1 MPGYFMRRL
10 ANLYNFP
17 AHTIRGTDEETEAQ
31 KDSWVIG
38 LSVAGLRL
46 EVKAGWCLGI

>member
-1 MPGYFMRRL
+1 MPGYFMRML
-10 ANLYNFP
+10 ANLYNSQ
-17 AHTIRGTDEETEAQ
+17 HITVRGTDEETEAQ

-38 LSVAGLRL
+38 LSVAELKL